1 MRALVQRVL
10 WSKVEVKKALVSA
23 IGPGLLV
30 FLGVGKED
38 GPDEADYLA
47 SRVSTLRIFE
57 DEGGK
62 MNRSLLETEGE
73 ALVVSQFTLFADSSS
88 GNRPGFSQ
96 AASAERAR
104 QMYDLFI
111 ERLKEKGVR
120 TSAGVFQ
127 ADMTVSLANDG
138 PVTIMLESK

>member
-1 MRALVQRVL
+1 
-10 WSKVEVKKALVSA
+10 VEVEKALVSA

-38 GPDEADYLA
+38 GPNEADYLA

-57 DEGGK
+57 DEGGR
-62 MNRSLLETEGE
+62 MNRSLLEMEGE
-73 ALVVSQFTLFADSSS
+73 ALVVSQFTLLADSSS

-96 AASAERAR
+96 AAPAETAR

>member
-10 WSKVEVKKALVSA
+10 WSKVEVEKALVSA
-23 IGPGLLV
+23 FGPGLLV

-57 DEGGK
+57 DEGGR

-96 AASAERAR
+96 AAPAETAR

>member
-1 MRALVQRVL
+1 
-10 WSKVEVKKALVSA
+10 VEVEKALVSA

-57 DEGGK
+57 DEGGR

-96 AASAERAR
+96 AAPAETAR

-138 PVTIMLESK
+138 PVTILLESR

>member
-1 MRALVQRVL
+1 ME
-10 WSKVEVKKALVSA
+10 VEKALVSA

-38 GPDEADYLA
+38 GPNEADYLA

-57 DEGGK
+57 DEGGR
-62 MNRSLLETEGE
+62 MNRSLLEMEGE
-73 ALVVSQFTLFADSSS
+73 ALVVSQFTLLADSSS

-96 AASAERAR
+96 AAPAETAR

>member
-10 WSKVEVKKALVSA
+10 WSRVEVDEVQVSTT
-23 IGPGLLV
+23 GPGLVV

-38 GPDEADYLA
+38 GPPEAEYVA
-47 SRVSTLRIFE
+47 SRVSALRIFE
-57 DEGGK
+57 DEEGR
-62 MNRSLLETEGE
+62 MNRSLLDTDGE
-73 ALVVSQFTLFADSSS
+73 ALVVSQFTLFADTSK

-96 AASAERAR
+96 AAPAGMAR
-104 QMYDLFI
+104 EMYDLFV

-120 TSAGVFQ
+120 TSAGIFQ
-127 ADMTVSLANDG
+127 AEMTVSLANDG